1 MPLQLPNFDD
11 RTYNDLVE
19 EAIALIP
26 TYAPDWTN
34 YNPSDPG
41 ITLIELF
48 AYLSEMLLYRQN
60 RITDDNI
67 VSFLKLL
74 NGPTWKRSGT
84 TPDAVQQDIKETIL
98 KLRHR
103 ERAVSC
109 EDFEELALR
118 AGLAANPPLQRVA
131 RVRCVPRRNLFIDS
145 YTERAGH
152 ISVVIVPKEK
162 YKSELNSVLNEVRDY
177 LESRRLLTTFLHVV
191 EPQYLPISIKTEL
204 VPLPDVTKETV
215 ERTARNALKNFLA
228 PLNADDHPNWPFGR
242 SVFVS
247 EIYELL
253 DRLSGVDYVYSV
265 DVDLSTPV
273 STRRIEAQ
281 GSLVGIELKP
291 HELVKEL
298 TDSEVTVKTLLPEEA
313 KRKSSNVL

>member
-1 MPLQLPNFDD
+1 MPLQLPNLDD
-11 RTYNDLVE
+11 RSYNDLVQ

-26 TYAPDWTN
+26 THAPDWTN

-60 RITDDNI
+60 QVTDDSI

-84 TPDAVQQDIKETIL
+84 TPDSLAKDIEQTIL
-98 KLRHR
+98 KLRRR

-109 EDFEELALR
+109 PDFEELALR
-118 AGLAANPPLQRVA
+118 AGLEANPPLQRVA

-152 ISVVIVPKEK
+152 ISIIIVPKEQ
-162 YKSELNSVLNEVRDY
+162 YKSELNSVLDEVRNY
-177 LESRRLLTTFLHVV
+177 LEPRRLLTTYLHVV
-191 EPQYLPISIKTEL
+191 EPQYLPIKITTEL
-204 VPLPDVTKETV
+204 VPLPDAKKETV
-215 ERTARNALKNFLA
+215 EQTARNALKKFLA
-228 PLNADDHPNWPFGR
+228 PLDINDNPNWPFGR

-253 DRLSGVDYVYSV
+253 DQLPGIDYVTSV
-265 DVDLSTPV
+265 DLNTPV
-273 STRRIEAQ
+273 SNRRIETQ
-281 GSLVGIELKP
+281 SSLVGIELQP

-298 TDSEVTVKTLLPEEA
+298 TDSDIEIKVKTSRLQQF
-313 KRKSSNVL
+313 

>member
-1 MPLQLPNFDD
+1 MPLQLPNLDD
-11 RTYNDLVE
+11 RTYTDLVK

-26 TYAPDWTN
+26 THAPDWTN

-60 RITDDNI
+60 QVTDDNI

-74 NGPTWKRSGT
+74 NDPTWKRSGT
-84 TPDAVQQDIKETIL
+84 TPDSLAKDIEQTIL
-98 KLRHR
+98 KLRQR

-109 EDFEELALR
+109 PDFEELALR
-118 AGLAANPPLQRVA
+118 AGLEASPPLQRVA

-152 ISVVIVPKEK
+152 ISVIIVPKEK
-162 YKSELNSVLNEVRDY
+162 YKSELDSVLDRVRNY
-177 LESRRLLTTFLHVV
+177 LEPRRLLSTYLHVV
-191 EPQYLPISIKTEL
+191 EPQYVPIKITAEV
-204 VPLPDVTKETV
+204 VPLPDAKKETV
-215 ERTARNALKNFLA
+215 EQTARNALKNFLA
-228 PLNADDHPNWPFGR
+228 PLDANDNPNWSFGR

-253 DRLSGVDYVYSV
+253 DQLPGIDYVTSV
-265 DVDLSTPV
+265 ELNTLVPS
-273 STRRIEAQ
+273 RRIEAQ

-291 HELVKEL
+291 HELVKDP
-298 TDSEVTVKTLLPEEA
+298 TDSDLEIKANTLRLS
-313 KRKSSNVL
+313 R

>member
-1 MPLQLPNFDD
+1 MPLQLPNLDN
-11 RTYNDLVE
+11 RTYTDLVE

-60 RITDDNI
+60 RVTDDNI

-74 NGPTWKRSGT
+74 NGPTWTRSGT
-84 TPDAVQQDIKETIL
+84 TPDSLAKDIEQTIL
-98 KLRHR
+98 TLRKR

-109 EDFEELALR
+109 QDFEELALR
-118 AGLAANPPLQRVA
+118 AGLEANPPLQRVA
-131 RVRCVPRRNLFIDS
+131 QVRCVPRRNLFIDS

-152 ISVVIVPKEK
+152 ISVIIVPKEK
-162 YKSELNSVLNEVRDY
+162 YKSELHSVLDTVRNY
-177 LESRRLLTTFLHVV
+177 LKSRRLLTTYLHVV
-191 EPQYLPISIKTEL
+191 EPQYLPITIKTEL
-204 VPLPDVTKETV
+204 VPLPDAKKETV
-215 ERTARNALKNFLA
+215 KQTARNALKNFLA
-228 PLNADDHPNWPFGR
+228 PLNRDDTPNWPFGR

-253 DRLSGVDYVYSV
+253 DQTPGIDYVTSV
-265 DVDLSTPV
+265 ELDTPFPN
-273 STRRIEAQ
+273 RRIEAK
-281 GSLVGIELKP
+281 GSLVGIELKS
-291 HELVKEL
+291 HELVQAL
-298 TDSEVTVKTLLPEEA
+298 TEKQIEITIKTVLP
-313 KRKSSNVL
+313 